1 VVVGTQGRP
10 LSPADEIII
19 VGPDDQPVPDGE
31 AGELLTRG
39 PYTIRG
45 YYRADAHNAKA
56 FTADGFYRTGDI
68 VRRDEGGN
76 LLVEGRAKDLIN
88 RGGEKISAEE
98 VENLLLGHPA
108 VREAAAVAMPHPVL
122 GEQTCAYL
130 VLRPGESL
138 DLAALCAYLE
148 ERRVARFK
156 WPERLEILDVLP
168 VTNVGK
174 VDKKKLRDDIA
185 AKLKGGS

>member
-1 VVVGTQGRP
+1 M
-10 LSPADEIII
+10 
-19 VGPDDQPVPDGE
+19 
-31 AGELLTRG
+31 
-39 PYTIRG
+39 
-45 YYRADAHNAKA
+45 
-56 FTADGFYRTGDI
+56 
-68 VRRDEGGN
+68 
-76 LLVEGRAKDLIN
+76 VEGRAKDLIN

-98 VENLLLGHPA
+98 IENLLLAHPA
-108 VREAAAVAMPHPVL
+108 VQEAAAVAMPHPVL

-130 VLRPGESL
+130 VLRGGETL

-156 WPERLEILDVLP
+156 WPERLEYLDALP

-185 AKLKGGS
+185 AKLKEES